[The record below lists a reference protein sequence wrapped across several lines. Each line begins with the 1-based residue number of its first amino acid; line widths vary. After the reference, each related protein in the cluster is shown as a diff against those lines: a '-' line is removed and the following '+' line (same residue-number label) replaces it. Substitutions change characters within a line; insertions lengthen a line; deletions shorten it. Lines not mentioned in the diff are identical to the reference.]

1 MNTTHRHTLI
11 AFAGIALLVAGCST
25 TPSHVTSPYQPG
37 PTVGHAIGATAGVIA
52 GNVAGLGVGVV
63 EGAIGGVAST
73 FDPTTRVVRRW
84 KTVTTSDGRTIQVP
98 DDILVD
104 RNGNPVLFSRPVKK
118 PEQKNSQ
125 PDNNF
130 AP

>member
-1 MNTTHRHTLI
+1 LPASFYSLPAAAQRR
-11 AFAGIALLVAGCST
+11 
-25 TPSHVTSPYQPG
+25 VTSPAPS
-37 PTVGHAIGATAGVIA
+37 
-52 GNVAGLGVGVV
+52 
-63 EGAIGGVAST
+63 AIGGAASA

-104 RNGNPVLFSRPVKK
+104 RNGNPVLPARPVKK
-118 PEQKNSQ
+118 QEQKKLQ
-125 PDNNF
+125 PDNNL